1 MSTHKNRFSYYFI
14 LATGVLALLSL
25 TACSQLSNKRMT
37 EASITTADNK
47 IPAWV
52 LTPPKSN
59 ASYDRVVTLS
69 INGNTQ
75 QTKALALSQGAS
87 KIRQQV
93 NAEMQAHYLKTLSS
107 VEDSYGD
114 FEHKIRT
121 KVRDSIPL
129 LEYAQPKIKAMY
141 ENKATKELSV
151 WVQLTKKDIAS
162 SLGNTL
168 LEADKKLH
176 DFIHV
181 SERGSDLAQLLSV
194 LPALPTLETRQRAR
208 DALSVFLRKPVNLNS
223 DELANLLNTYITRK
237 FDELMVNLQATTADS
252 KPFEIYLQQSLIKQ
266 GVPVSVR
273 RPDLI
278 IKYFLEFDDD
288 GVAQGKQKILL
299 VADAEMIN
307 DLGGTFASVSKE
319 YPAMD
324 KSTSEARKQ
333 AMDAFTADI
342 AQAIINATMN
352 YIDKVNKSQA
362 SQKE

>member
-1 MSTHKNRFSYYFI
+1 MNAHKNRFSDYFLLVI
-14 LATGVLALLSL
+14 GLLALLNL
-25 TACSQLSNKRMT
+25 TACSQLSNKK
-37 EASITTADNK
+37 TTGELDAAIDNK
-47 IPAWV
+47 ALAWV
-52 LTPPKSN
+52 LKPPKSN
-59 ASYDRVVTLS
+59 ASYDRVVTLP
-69 INGNTQ
+69 INGNIQ
-75 QTKALALSQGAS
+75 QTKALALSKGAN

-107 VEDSYGD
+107 VEDSYGE

-121 KVRDSIPL
+121 KVRDSIPSL
-129 LEYAQPKIKAMY
+129 QYAQPKIKAVY

-162 SLGNTL
+162 SLGDTL
-168 LEADKKLH
+168 LAADKKLH

-194 LPALPTLETRQRAR
+194 LPALPALETRQRAR
-208 DALSVFLRKPVNLNS
+208 DALSVFLKKPISLNS
-223 DELANLLNTYITRK
+223 DELAGLLNTYITHK

-288 GVAQGKQKILL
+288 GVAQGKQKISL

-319 YPAMD
+319 YPAMA
-324 KSTSEARKQ
+324 KSTSDARKQ

-352 YIDKVNKSQA
+352 YIDRVNKSQA
-362 SQKE
+362 SQRE